1 MGGVSSTIGSVLGG
15 TAGFLVGGPVGAAAG
30 ASLGGT
36 IGGGMDSSTAAKK
49 ASNAQYDAAT
59 AGIQEQQRQFDAIV
73 EMMKPFLTTGTTALA
88 QQGNLLG
95 IGGSDAQQ
103 QAINQLKNS
112 PLYTS
117 LLEQGENRLLQ
128 NASAT
133 GGLRGGN
140 TQAAIGQ
147 LAPSIFNTVYQN
159 QLANLGVL
167 SGMGQASAGLQA
179 NAGQNTAAGISNLLA
194 QQGAAKAGG
203 ILGAQNANTQAT
215 NSLSKILG
223 GFI

>member
-1 MGGVSSTIGSVLGG
+1 MGGISSTIGSALGG

-30 ASLGGT
+30 ASIGGT

-95 IGGSDAQQ
+95 IGGTGLQQ
-103 QAINQLKNS
+103 QAIDQLKNS

-117 LLEQGENRLLQ
+117 LLSQGENRLLQ

-140 TQAAIGQ
+140 TQAAMGQ

-179 NAGQNTAAGISNLLA
+179 NAGQNTATGIANLLA

-203 ILGAQNANTQAT
+203 ILGVQNANTQTT

>member
-15 TAGFLVGGPVGAAAG
+15 TAGFLVGGPAGAAAG

-49 ASNAQYDAAT
+49 ASNAQYAAAT

-103 QAINQLKNS
+103 QAIDQLKNS

-117 LLEQGENRLLQ
+117 LLDQGENRLLQ

-140 TQAAIGQ
+140 TQAAMGQ

-179 NAGQNTAAGISNLLA
+179 NAGQNTAAGIANLLA

-215 NSLSKILG
+215 NNLS
-223 GFI
+223 

>member
-1 MGGVSSTIGSVLGG
+1 MGGISSTIGSVLGG

-30 ASLGGT
+30 ASIGGT
-36 IGGGMDSSTAAKK
+36 VGGGMDSSTAAKK

-73 EMMKPFLTTGTTALA
+73 EMMKPFLATGTTALA

-95 IGGSDAQQ
+95 IGGTGLQQ
-103 QAINQLKNS
+103 QAIDQLKNS

-117 LLEQGENRLLQ
+117 LLSQGENRLLQ

-140 TQAAIGQ
+140 TQAAMGQ

-179 NAGQNTAAGISNLLA
+179 SAGQSTAAGIANLLA

-203 ILGAQNANTQAT
+203 ILGAQNANTQTT